1 MTKKELEALEQI
13 VETLQAINSK
23 LDEFIQKMDSIPTK
37 KNKPQTESDELKSR
51 GLVNG
56 LLHICTQPGF
66 EDKQYCDAL
75 HQLKEL
81 GFPLSAKQ
89 IAWIMF
95 YGLMRHSLEGEAT
108 DQFFSNQISRRNK
121 GERND
126 FIEQVRKLVKENY
139 KGDVDYKT
147 KLDYYLKSKII

>member
-1 MTKKELEALEQI
+1 MTKKELELLEQI
-13 VETLQAINSK
+13 VTNFETTNTK
-23 LDEFIQKMDSIPTK
+23 LDQLIQKLDSVGTK
-37 KNKPQTESDELKSR
+37 KNRPQTESDELKSR

-66 EDKQYCDAL
+66 QDKEYCDAL

-81 GFPLSAKQ
+81 NFPLSAKQ
-89 IAWIMF
+89 VAWIIF
-95 YGLMRHSLEGEAT
+95 YGLKRHSLEGQST
-108 DQFFSNQISRRNK
+108 DQFFSDQISRRNK

-126 FIEQVRKLVKENY
+126 FVEQVRRLVKENY

-147 KLDYYLKSKII
+147 KLDFYLKSKLI